1 MKKHFLILCCLLA
14 GCNETA
20 SVKVHVQDGPS
31 LPKPKVTRTITETT
45 LVETPVPLYRIDKQI
60 TTNTKTLTDSGAAAA
75 PLHDTKLTGAGAGTI
90 PDTRRDGAPAPGT
103 ASLADP
109 AVEC

>member
-1 MKKHFLILCCLLA
+1 MKSRFLILLVLCA
-14 GCNETA
+14 GCNKTA
-20 SVKVHVQDGPS
+20 SVKVHVRDGPS

-60 TTNTKTLTDSGAAAA
+60 STQTKTMTDTGAAAA

-90 PDTRRDGAPAPGT
+90 PDGT
-103 ASLADP
+103 K
-109 AVEC
+109 